1 MKISFNWLKQYIE
14 TDLDAEQ
21 AARILTDIGLE
32 VEALEKTESIRG
44 GLAGVVVGHVLTCEK
59 HPDADKLHVTTVD
72 LGDGTP
78 TQIVCGAPNVAAGE
92 KVIVA
97 TINSTLYPTGE
108 QNGFKIKKSKI
119 RGVESLGMLCAED
132 EIGVGT
138 AHDGIISAAAGRGRP
153 GYACP
158 RLFPTGRRLPARDRP
173 GRRTVPTRCRTTA

>member
-78 TQIVCGAPNVAAGE
+78 TQIG
-92 KVIVA
+92 
-97 TINSTLYPTGE
+97 L
-108 QNGFKIKKSKI
+108 
-119 RGVESLGMLCAED
+119 R
-132 EIGVGT
+132 
-138 AHDGIISAAAGRGRP
+138 RP
-153 GYACP
+153 ETWP
-158 RLFPTGRRLPARDRP
+158 PERK
-173 GRRTVPTRCRTTA
+173 

>member
-97 TINSTLYPTGE
+97 TINSTLYPTE
-108 QNGFKIKKSKI
+108 SRTVQNQKSKI

-138 AHDGIISAAAGRGRP
+138 ATTELSCCLQDVPAV
-153 GYACP
+153 
-158 RLFPTGRRLPARDRP
+158 RLPA
-173 GRRTVPTRCRTTA
+173 TISNWKTTTCSRSA

>member
-138 AHDGIISAAAGRGRP
+138 AHDGIIVLPQDVPAG
-153 GYACP
+153 
-158 RLFPTGRRLPARDRP
+158 TPARDYFQL
-173 GRRTVPTRCRTTA
+173 RTTTCSRSA